1 MSIANGGS
9 LDITEETDMHGI
21 FSDEHRASPEA
32 RSASQTCPEA
42 FGRSHARGRKPP
54 GTAEII
60 HAFDRRAPQRDFDK
74 SPEAS
79 GPVPAVQRC
88 DDENLFAHGG
98 TSRDTGKSGS
108 DRSYQF
114 FRNGS
119 IHDLRNLLQTVSS
132 GVSVAESRIEDG
144 RSGEVPA
151 ILAKIGDSVE
161 KAGALLRQMVR
172 IPSSS
177 VTSKAGVDIG
187 KMLAT
192 LEASLRWALGP
203 RNRLVIGIAPD
214 LPPLYCVEN
223 EFENVIL
230 NLVINARDAMPN
242 AGRVVIE
249 VARGTRS
256 GPGSGIILRIHDT
269 GIGMDPNVAAKAFEP
284 YFTTKSASTG
294 TGLGLAMVAAFAR
307 SLGGSARIDQTS
319 TKGTTIALYL
329 PTPQV

>member
-1 MSIANGGS
+1 
-9 LDITEETDMHGI
+9 LDITEETHMHGI
-21 FSDEHRASPEA
+21 FSDEHRPSPEA
-32 RSASQTCPEA
+32 RSASQTWP
-42 FGRSHARGRKPP
+42 R

-60 HAFDRRAPQRDFDK
+60 HAFDRRAPQRDLGM

-79 GPVPAVQRC
+79 RPVPAVQRC
-88 DDENLFAHGG
+88 DDENLFAHDGA
-98 TSRDTGKSGS
+98 SRGTGKSGS

-114 FRNGS
+114 FHNGS

-177 VTSKAGVDIG
+177 VTSKSAVDIG

-203 RNRLVIGIAPD
+203 CNQLVIAIAPD

-249 VARGTRS
+249 VTRGTRS

-269 GIGMDPNVAAKAFEP
+269 GIGMDPYVAAKAFEP
-284 YFTTKSASTG
+284 YFTTKGASTG

-307 SLGGSARIDQTS
+307 SLGGSARIEQTS